1 MVSSNP
7 VISTFGDVVN
17 SAGFLLITVD
27 AIVCVFSYL
36 DASVFS
42 GKLYAAKT
50 ETLATA
56 TAVTNINTNFFIKKL
71 LPFYTNQLLYTH
83 FVLHS
88 LIHITIYLYNDFVKP
103 KRTTIFLDAKMIQ
116 KSAISY
122 DTILFSDCV
131 NIIASVYD
139 YIILTV

>member
-1 MVSSNP
+1 MR
-7 VISTFGDVVN
+7 
-17 SAGFLLITVD
+17 
-27 AIVCVFSYL
+27 VF
-36 DASVFS
+36 VFRCIGVS

-88 LIHITIYLYNDFVKP
+88 LIHITIYLYSDFVKP

-116 KSAISY
+116 KSAFRM
-122 DTILFSDCV
+122 ILYFF
-131 NIIASVYD
+131 
-139 YIILTV
+139 LTV